1 MDILR
6 DMVEHIRLDFDR
18 TLLDDED
25 YTGAEER
32 LHSFI
37 ENELPPEKS
46 QEMDSLVND
55 VTNAMFHVAIL
66 YGIKYGARLTAELLE

>member
-55 VTNAMFHVAIL
+55 VTNAMFHAAIL
-66 YGIKYGARLTAELLE
+66 DGIKYGARLTAELLE

>member
-46 QEMDSLVND
+46 HEIDALVNA
-55 VTNAMFHVAIL
+55 VTNAMFHAAIL
-66 YGIKYGARLTAELLE
+66 YGIKYGARLTEELLE

>member
-55 VTNAMFHVAIL
+55 VTNAMFNAAIL

>member
-55 VTNAMFHVAIL
+55 VTNAMFHGRIA
-66 YGIKYGARLTAELLE
+66 GMIKAHADHN

>member
-25 YTGAEER
+25 YTSAEER

-55 VTNAMFHVAIL
+55 VTNAMFHAAIL
-66 YGIKYGARLTAELLE
+66 YGMKYGARLTAELLE

>member
-1 MDILR
+1 MEILK

-25 YTGAEER
+25 YTSAEEE
-32 LHSFI
+32 LHRFI

-46 QEMDSLVND
+46 HEMDSLVNA
-55 VTNAMFHVAIL
+55 VTNAMFHAAIL
-66 YGIKYGARLTAELLE
+66 YGIKYGARLKAELLE

>member
-55 VTNAMFHVAIL
+55 VTNAMFHSAIL

>member
-37 ENELPPEKS
+37 ENELPP
-46 QEMDSLVND
+46 
-55 VTNAMFHVAIL
+55 
-66 YGIKYGARLTAELLE
+66 

>member
-6 DMVEHIRLDFDR
+6 DMVEHIRLNFDR
-18 TLLDDED
+18 TLLDNED

-55 VTNAMFHVAIL
+55 VTNAMFHAAIL